1 MTGLS
6 RCGHLSLPEAADKLA
21 IRELV
26 DAYAYCADR
35 HDTAGQLALFT
46 EDADLVVYADSSD
59 PAPTKKIRGRA
70 ALAPVCD
77 QFNAY
82 QASMH
87 LNGQSIMRVDSVRA
101 SGVTYCLAYQLKVD
115 GTAPSLIIAAIR
127 YLDSFVKQ
135 EGRWFIRHRQVMVAW
150 TETRSLANR

>member
-1 MTGLS
+1 MTGVS
-6 RCGHLSLPEAADKLA
+6 RRGHLSLPEAADKLA

-26 DAYAYCADR
+26 DAYAYCVDR

-59 PAPTKKIRGRA
+59 PAPTKKIRGRT

-77 QFNAY
+77 QLSAY
-82 QASMH
+82 QATMH
-87 LNGQSIMRVDSVRA
+87 LNGQSITRVDGVRA
-101 SGVTYCLAYQLKVD
+101 SGVTYCMAYQLKDD
-115 GTAPSLIIAAIR
+115 GCARSLVTAAIR

-135 EGRWFIRHRQVMVAW
+135 DGRWFIRQRQVIVAW
-150 TETRSLANR
+150 TETRSLTTR